1 MKEAHPADRS
11 PVCVT
16 GATGMI
22 GRRIVQRLL
31 ARGYPVRALVR
42 GEYARTGV
50 QVYKGA
56 LADEA
61 VLEPFIDG
69 AGALFHCAAELKDP
83 ARMQEVNVAGT
94 ERIVRLLARNGARH
108 FCHISSAGVVGR
120 TSQQWVDESTPCD
133 PQNAYERTKLD
144 AERIAS
150 RPISGCATV
159 ILRPTNVVDENH
171 LGDLGLPASG
181 STASRLKA
189 LVKGAECA
197 HIVHADDVADAA
209 LYFLERPAA
218 QPRLFFVSLDEDPLN
233 TVGNLWSLYR
243 ALAAGREASAAVPI
257 AYLPLFVPHVLR
269 KLRGTGGNS
278 GAVRYSSKRLVAEGF
293 EFSLGVAGAVRQIIL
308 DRSAPA

>member
-1 MKEAHPADRS
+1 MKEATDRP

-16 GATGMI
+16 GASGMI

-31 ARGYPVRALVR
+31 TRGYPVRALTR
-42 GEYARTGV
+42 GDYARDGV
-50 QVYKGA
+50 QIYKGG

-61 VLEPFIDG
+61 VLEQFMDR
-69 AGALFHCAAELKDP
+69 AGALFHCAAELRDP

-94 ERIVRLLARNGARH
+94 ERIVRLLARHGARH

-189 LVKGAECA
+189 FVKGAECA

-233 TVGNLWSLYR
+233 TVGNLWSLYQ
-243 ALAAGREASAAVPI
+243 AMAAGREANAAVPI
-257 AYLPLFVPHVLR
+257 ASLPLFVPHVLR

-278 GAVRYSSKRLVAEGF
+278 GAVRYSSRRLLAEGF

-308 DRSAPA
+308 DRGAPA